1 MKLKNITVQLTEIE
15 AAKLKKLAKDNGRS
29 RKAQAEWIIK
39 EAIK

>member
-1 MKLKNITVQLTEIE
+1 MKLKNITIQLSIEE

-29 RKAQAEWIIK
+29 RKAQAEWVIK

>member
-1 MKLKNITVQLTEIE
+1 MKLKNITVQLTEHE

-29 RKAQAEWIIK
+29 RKAQAEWVIK